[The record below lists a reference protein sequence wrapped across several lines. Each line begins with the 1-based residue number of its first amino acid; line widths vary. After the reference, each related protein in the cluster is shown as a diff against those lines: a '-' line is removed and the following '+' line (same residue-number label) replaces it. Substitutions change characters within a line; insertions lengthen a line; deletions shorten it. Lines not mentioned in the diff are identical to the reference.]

1 MFRIH
6 VEMVVVV
13 DRTLQQITMYVNVLS
28 ILLVIIV
35 KQVSDLQV

>member
-1 MFRIH
+1 VFRIH